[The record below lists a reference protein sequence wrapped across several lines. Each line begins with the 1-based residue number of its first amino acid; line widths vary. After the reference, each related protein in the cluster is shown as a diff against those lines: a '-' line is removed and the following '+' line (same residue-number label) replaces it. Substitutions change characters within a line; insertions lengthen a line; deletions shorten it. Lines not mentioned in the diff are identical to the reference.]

1 MNTKSNLLCAV
12 ATASILLAG
21 AGTGAQAAE
30 ARPAAPAAAP
40 GPFDPL
46 HPFANI
52 KSGDEYVARFITGK
66 PNIVAGDPYGNMSG
80 AQFWNQ
86 SWFGQNIGHPEKTMA
101 AAKGDGGFGVSIKS
115 PYPFKTAEEHYKAW
129 RAAAGGGQ
137 KLTQA
142 QLPDWSGEWAGSA
155 QGVIAS
161 RAKISDAM
169 AAMSDAYKVRFQRLL
184 EAEWIGHPWWAT
196 QFCLPVGGPA
206 FWAQHGGG
214 VYTFMANKELVLAVK
229 DKNISDTRYI
239 YTDDRGWLPEDKK
252 VPQWYGASQAFWD
265 GDELVVWT
273 GQFRNWIFSHGLG
286 EFSDKMQTV
295 ERYKRVGDQFVI
307 DITLYDPE
315 AFAFPWHDVAQFRPV
330 KDWTLRPLL
339 FLDCPS
345 TNNVF
350 LNKYGELDE
359 RTPNDSGY
367 VDLTDGRPWETAYKL
382 WDQHHDPK
390 TGLLKPDAAQK

>member
-1 MNTKSNLLCAV
+1 MSSKSKFLLALAASTALLLSA
-12 ATASILLAG
+12 ATAPR
-21 AGTGAQAAE
+21 AAE
-30 ARPAAPAAAP
+30 APAPTP
-40 GPFDPL
+40 GAVMGSFDTL
-46 HPFANI
+46 HPFRGV
-52 KSGDEYVARFITGK
+52 KTGDDYVAKFVSGK

-86 SWFGQNIGHPEKTMA
+86 SWFGQNIDHPENTMA
-101 AAKGDGGFGVSIKS
+101 AKKGDGGFGVLVKS

-142 QLPDWSGEWAGSA
+142 QLPDWSGDWAGAA
-155 QGVIAS
+155 QGVISS
-161 RAKISDAM
+161 RAKVSDAM
-169 AAMSDAYKVRFQRLL
+169 AATSQAYKPRFQKLL
-184 EAEWIGHPWWAT
+184 EAEWIGHPWWAS
-196 QFCLPVGGPA
+196 QFCFPVGGPA
-206 FWAQHGGG
+206 FWAQHAGG
-214 VYTFMANKELVLAVK
+214 VYHFMPDKSMVLAIK
-229 DKNISDTRYI
+229 DKNIGDSRYI

-265 GDELVVWT
+265 GDELVVWS
-273 GQFRNWIFSHGLG
+273 GQFKRWIFSHGLG
-286 EFSDKMQTV
+286 EYSDKMQTV
-295 ERYKRVGDQFVI
+295 ERYKRIGDQFVV

-315 AFAFPWHDVAQFRPV
+315 AFAYPWHDVALFRPV
-330 KDWTLRPLL
+330 RDWTLRPMM

-359 RTPNDSGY
+359 RTPNDAGF
-367 VDLTDGRPWETAYKL
+367 VDLTDERPWDTAYRL

-390 TGLLKPDAAQK
+390 TGLLKPSAGAK